1 MRHAEKHPEL
11 IVSAPITSGNVGIS
25 SASDHA
31 ESRGRRH
38 GCRGGFWC
46 GVASGVRW
54 LLASGWLPALGGFR
68 RWVASGIGWLLV
80 WLSVSGGFW
89 CRGSFWG
96 GFWGGFWH
104 WVASGVASGFGVA
117 SGVSGCSHGWAR
129 HSVPGRHIGACSVCF
144 RVHLGCTCQV
154 PFLQRR

>member
-96 GFWGGFWH
+96 GFWFRGGFWCRWLQPRLGPALCLRPPH
-104 WVASGVASGFGVA
+104 WSVFRLLSCPFGL
-117 SGVSGCSHGWAR
+117 H
-129 HSVPGRHIGACSVCF
+129 VPGA
-144 RVHLGCTCQV
+144 
-154 PFLQRR
+154 FLAEKVMVFMAIFIFY